1 MVNAFHVQKRTVVT
15 VFTKRRTVY
24 GISTRKKFSFESK
37 VRRRKK
43 RNDHP

>member
-15 VFTKRRTVY
+15 VFTKRLTVY
-24 GISTRKKFSFESK
+24 GISTRKKFSFESR
-37 VRRRKK
+37 VRRKK